1 MKLKYY
7 LRGLGLGILVT
18 AALFLAG
25 DKPKQTLTEAE
36 IIEKAKALGM
46 IESPV
51 LSKLNE
57 TEETITESETVTESE
72 TESVIESEAETVVET
87 ETVTESETES
97 ETETQSETET
107 ETVEESETETI
118 SEPETE
124 AETESAAEPED
135 AGEEIIVVVHSGE
148 GSGTVSR
155 KMEELGL
162 VEDANE
168 FDKFLM
174 KNGYDK
180 RISVGN
186 HTMKKGMS
194 WDEMGKI
201 LCSRAK

>member
-25 DKPKQTLTEAE
+25 DKPKQALTEAE

-57 TEETITESETVTESE
+57 TETLSEIET
-72 TESVIESEAETVVET
+72 VIESEEESVAESVVET
-87 ETVTESETES
+87 VAES
-97 ETETQSETET
+97 ET
-107 ETVEESETETI
+107 ETVEESETESVVE
-118 SEPETE
+118 SEIETVTESETE
-124 AETESAAEPED
+124 IETETETETEIETATESEAD
-135 AGEEIIVVVHSGE
+135 GEEIVVVVNSGE
-148 GSGTVSR
+148 GSGTVSKR
-155 KMEELGL
+155 MAELGL

-194 WDEMGKI
+194 WDEMGRE